1 MIDHYCVE
9 KKKKKKKRRQK
20 KKKEE
25 KKNRKEK
32 DQINVN
38 CQRLNHYWG
47 GPIARAKSSIT
58 LAKDIKS
65 SASWEATQ
73 AF

>member
-9 KKKKKKKRRQK
+9 KKKSQAT
-20 KKKEE
+20 
-25 KKNRKEK
+25 
-32 DQINVN
+32 INVN

-47 GPIARAKSSIT
+47 GPIAHAKSSIT

-73 AF
+73 VF

>member
-9 KKKKKKKRRQK
+9 KKKKEDKR

-25 KKNRKEK
+25 KKNKKEK
-32 DQINVN
+32 ATINVN

-58 LAKDIKS
+58 LAKDITS
-65 SASWEATQ
+65 NASWEATQ
-73 AF
+73 VF

>member
-9 KKKKKKKRRQK
+9 KKKKTKRKKKRR
-20 KKKEE
+20 

-32 DQINVN
+32 ATINVN

-47 GPIARAKSSIT
+47 GPIAHAKSSIT

-73 AF
+73 VF

>member
-9 KKKKKKKRRQK
+9 KKKKKDKRQ

-25 KKNRKEK
+25 KKSRKEK
-32 DQINVN
+32 ATINVN

>member
-1 MIDHYCVE
+1 ML
-9 KKKKKKKRRQK
+9 KKKKEKKEDKR

-32 DQINVN
+32 ATINVN

>member
-1 MIDHYCVE
+1 M
-9 KKKKKKKRRQK
+9 KKKKKKKKNK
-20 KKKEE
+20 KKKS
-25 KKNRKEK
+25 RKEK
-32 DQINVN
+32 ATINVN
-38 CQRLNHYWG
+38 CQRLSHYWG
-47 GPIARAKSSIT
+47 EPIARAKSSIT